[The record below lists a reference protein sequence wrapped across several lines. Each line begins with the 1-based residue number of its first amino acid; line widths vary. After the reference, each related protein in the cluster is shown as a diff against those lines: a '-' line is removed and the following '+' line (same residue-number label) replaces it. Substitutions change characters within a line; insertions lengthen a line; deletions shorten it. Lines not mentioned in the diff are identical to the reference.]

1 MKSQVNSADHTE
13 RIIFI
18 INTAGA
24 LAKPEGTKDL

>member
-13 RIIFI
+13 SIIFI

-24 LAKPEGTKDL
+24 SAKHEGKKDF